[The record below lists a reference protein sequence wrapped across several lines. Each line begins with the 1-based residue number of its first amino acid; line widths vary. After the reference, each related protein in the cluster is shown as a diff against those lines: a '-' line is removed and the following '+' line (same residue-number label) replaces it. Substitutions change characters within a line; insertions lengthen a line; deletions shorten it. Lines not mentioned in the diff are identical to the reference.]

1 MLFLDYQKYISLE
14 KNKKQ
19 RLLNKSKQNFD
30 DNNAHSTAEFP
41 YNMCRTSCQIELIS
55 MFSFLCSV
63 VAYYQKQTIILHRN
77 LKKNDL

>member
-41 YNMCRTSCQIELIS
+41 LSAGQQPW
-55 MFSFLCSV
+55 LCS
-63 VAYYQKQTIILHRN
+63 
-77 LKKNDL
+77 